1 MSVTLSV
8 RTSTIFGTVE
18 EARLVGQAVERVLG
32 LDLKDEKLGHG
43 PIQLTDGHTA
53 VYLHQPAPAVTTRD
67 GQLIDGRIMALTK
80 NLRTKFPELAE
91 QDFLAGV
98 KVLDGP
104 VWVVDYKQLLANIRE
119 LVSEVPF
126 AEFQAVVAHTL
137 QNEVLRGLK

>member
-1 MSVTLSV
+1 MSITLSV
-8 RTSTIFGTVE
+8 RTNAIFDTVE
-18 EARLVGQAVERVLG
+18 QARLVGQAVERVLG

-43 PIQLTDGHTA
+43 PIQLADDHTA
-53 VYLHQPAPAVTTRD
+53 VYLHQPTPAVTTRD

-80 NLRTKFPELAE
+80 NLRAAFPELAE
-91 QDFLAGV
+91 QDFLAAV
-98 KVLDGP
+98 KVLDGQ

-126 AEFQAVVAHTL
+126 AQFQAVVANTL